1 MFNFKSGSAS
11 REQLCNYITEALSD
25 LPIDILQMIYRVI
38 ACHESGLE

>member
-1 MFNFKSGSAS
+1 MFNFKSGNAS

-25 LPIDILQMIYRVI
+25 LPTDILQMIYRII